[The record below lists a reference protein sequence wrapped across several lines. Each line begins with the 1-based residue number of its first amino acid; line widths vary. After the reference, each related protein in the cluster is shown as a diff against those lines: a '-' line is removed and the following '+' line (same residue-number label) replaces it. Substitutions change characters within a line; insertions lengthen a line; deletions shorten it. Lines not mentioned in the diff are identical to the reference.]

1 MTPRKINAIEA
12 LLLGHSKAEA
22 AALAGVSPATLRVWQ
37 HQSDFKEE
45 YRRGVDSMLETT
57 VRKAQNAAG
66 SAVDTLESIMLDG
79 DVQAGPR
86 VSAAR
91 SLLEFGLRLTEQ
103 NNVLTRLA
111 EIEAELDKME
121 GGQ

>member
-1 MTPRKINAIEA
+1 MTPRKIKAIEA
-12 LLLGHSKAEA
+12 LLSGHSKAEA

-79 DVQAGPR
+79 DVQAGVR
-86 VSAAR
+86 VGAADKI
-91 SLLEFGLRLTEQ
+91 LTHTQRLTEA
-103 NNVLTRLA
+103 VDILARLDA
-111 EIEAELDKME
+111 LEESLE
-121 GGQ
+121 GEDHA